1 MGFTVDL
8 TQVTFALSD
17 ALDLVGVDVIQHGRR
32 VAYVAGECA
41 KTLDW
46 PRRAMGELFL
56 ASVLHDCGVSS
67 TEVHGR
73 LLAGFHA
80 EDPSEHCERGF
91 ELLSEFEPFGAVA
104 GIVRRHHTPWEEVDP
119 ASRTEEATLAAN
131 AIFLADRADVFL
143 RGRPAEELL
152 LTREQIVRAVGEH
165 SGTLFA
171 PVLVQAFREISRRES
186 FWLTLEPRHL
196 DRYLAGAAR
205 ACCTAELSLEQL
217 GRLADIFSQ
226 IVDYKSAYTESH
238 SRGVARVSRLLGELA
253 ALPEET
259 CLLLEIA
266 GLLHDMGK
274 LRVPDRILGK
284 PGRLDALEMAAMV
297 RHPFETYQILSKI
310 KGLEELAEWAS
321 FHHETLDGTGYPFR
335 LPPERLSL
343 PARIVAVADVVQ
355 ALAQTRPY
363 RRALASDR
371 VLAVLHEMAEAMKLD
386 AEVVELAADNIEAC
400 MTAAMGRRVAR
411 A

>member
-1 MGFTVDL
+1 MALTVDL

-32 VAYVAGECA
+32 VAYIAGECA
-41 KTLDW
+41 KFLDW
-46 PRRAMGELFL
+46 PRRARGELFL

-73 LLAGFHA
+73 LLAEFDV
-80 EDPSEHCERGF
+80 ENPSAHCERGYG
-91 ELLSEFEPFGAVA
+91 LLSEFEPFSAVA
-104 GIVRRHHTPWEEVDP
+104 GIVRYHHTPWEETDP
-119 ASRTEEATLAAN
+119 ASRTEEAILAAN
-131 AIFLADRADVFL
+131 AIFLADRVDVYL
-143 RGRPAEELL
+143 RGRSAEELL
-152 LTREQIVRAVGEH
+152 LAREDIVRTIGEH

-171 PVLVQAFREISRRES
+171 PALVQAFREVSLREA
-186 FWLTLEPRHL
+186 FWLTLEPRYL
-196 DRYLAGAAR
+196 DRYLAGAAW
-205 ACCTAELSLEQL
+205 ACCTAELSLDQL

-284 PGRLDALEMAAMV
+284 PGRLNEQEMAAMA

-310 KGLEELAEWAS
+310 KGLEELTEWAS
-321 FHHETLDGTGYPFR
+321 FHHETVDGTGYPFR

-355 ALAQTRPY
+355 ALAQARPY
-363 RRALASDR
+363 RRALVSDR
-371 VLAVLHEMAEAMKLD
+371 VLTVLREMAEARKLD
-386 AEVVELAADNIEAC
+386 AGVVDLVSENIEAC